1 MAPDDGTEWLLQLL
15 SEIQLEQ
22 FYTRIRDEL
31 HVTRPSHFDYVKPL
45 DLDRI
50 GLGRPGQRRLEE
62 ALKRRKGQSQ
72 RPKSWVYKMF
82 TGARSPENEETPNSQ
97 PPVPPRLET
106 DASLKCLISE
116 WDLHL
121 CERLG
126 DGCFGVVHRAEWRA
140 PGGALIPVAVKTLR
154 SDVSSDPGALIDF
167 LNEVNA
173 MCCLD
178 HPHLL
183 RLHGVVLTQP
193 LKMVTELA
201 ALGSLYD
208 RLEPPFPLH
217 QLWSYAV
224 QVAGAMAYLESKLFV
239 HRDLAARNILLVS
252 EDHAKIGD
260 FGLMRPLSS
269 KSDRYVMS
277 AHRRIPFAWCAPE
290 SLRLGIF
297 TSASDVWMFG
307 VTLWE
312 MFSYCEEPWVGLTG
326 RQIMIKIDREGG
338 RLERTD
344 DCPKSIYNL
353 ALKCWAHNPDERP
366 KFREIIHLLQ
376 EIMIKID
383 REGGRLERTDDCPKS
398 IYNLALKCW
407 AHNPDERPKFR
418 EIIHLLQELRPK
430 EMTANRGFGEPGWL
444 RLEANDPVTII
455 ESGPESSTWRG
466 QNKRTL
472 KVGIFPSSVVGAV
485 EEGAPP
491 VGAPR
496 ISHPIRSSFL
506 HLSHGDIDPERG
518 WGSPDQKEE
527 KKPKPHGGNLGPS
540 KNKQL
545 QQLARLSKSLESIS
559 EWSILRHKP
568 RFPPFRTDGPG
579 RTPQRRFSDLPT
591 PLPSPP
597 QPDSRSAKPTARIPN
612 PALPSWA
619 LPKPEAAGA
628 KEKDQRMGR
637 MGPKG
642 AGGPHPPGG
651 QRLTMGEIEK
661 KIKEVE
667 ERVHGVTTEECLE
680 ALRMNAWEV
689 PKTVQ
694 LLKVHQLFNLSSLSW
709 DECRRILEKHRWNL
723 AMASRYVLSRGLRT

>member
-31 HVTRPSHFDYVKPL
+31 HVTRPGHFDYVKPL

-50 GLGRPGQRRLEE
+50 GMGRPGQRRLEE
-62 ALKRRKGQSQ
+62 ALKRRKGQGQGQ
-72 RPKSWVYKMF
+72 RPRSWVYKMF
-82 TGARSPENEETPNSQ
+82 TGGRSPESEETLNSQ
-97 PPVPPRLET
+97 PSAAPRLDT

-116 WDLHL
+116 WDLQL

-126 DGCFGVVHRAEWRA
+126 DGCFGVVHRAEWHA

-201 ALGSLYD
+201 TLGSLYD
-208 RLEPPFPLH
+208 RLHPPFPLH
-217 QLWSYAV
+217 QLWSYAA
-224 QVAGAMAYLESKLFV
+224 QVAGAMAYLESKLFI

-252 EDHAKIGD
+252 EEHAKIGD

-312 MFSYCEEPWVGLTG
+312 MFSYCEEPWMGLTG

-344 DCPKSIYNL
+344 DCPRGIYSL
-353 ALKCWAHNPDERP
+353 ALKCWAHNPEERP
-366 KFREIIHLLQ
+366 KFRDIVHLLQ
-376 EIMIKID
+376 EV
-383 REGGRLERTDDCPKS
+383 
-398 IYNLALKCW
+398 
-407 AHNPDERPKFR
+407 
-418 EIIHLLQELRPK
+418 RPK
-430 EMTANRGFGEPGWL
+430 EVKASRSLSDPGWL
-444 RLEANDPVTII
+444 RVEVNDVVTII
-455 ESGPESSTWRG
+455 EGSPEPSTWRG

-472 KVGIFPSSVVGAV
+472 KVGIFPSSIVTA

-496 ISHPIRSSFL
+496 ISLPIRSSLL
-506 HLSHGDIDPERG
+506 HLSHGDIDPDRG
-518 WGSPDQKEE
+518 WGGQDQKEE
-527 KKPKPHGGNLGPS
+527 KKTKLRGGNPS
-540 KNKQL
+540 KGKQL
-545 QQLARLSKSLESIS
+545 LQLAR
-559 EWSILRHKP
+559 
-568 RFPPFRTDGPG
+568 G
-579 RTPQRRFSDLPT
+579 RTGPRGDNRGMPRGLEGEQLGCLQNGPDAEGQPAVQRQLPLLGGMPADPGEAPLEPRHGLALRPQPGASDLSSHRWPWD
-591 PLPSPP
+591 PRSPSPAP
-597 QPDSRSAKPTARIPN
+597 VSKGH
-612 PALPSWA
+612 SW
-619 LPKPEAAGA
+619 K
-628 KEKDQRMGR
+628 
-637 MGPKG
+637 
-642 AGGPHPPGG
+642 
-651 QRLTMGEIEK
+651 
-661 KIKEVE
+661 
-667 ERVHGVTTEECLE
+667 
-680 ALRMNAWEV
+680 
-689 PKTVQ
+689 
-694 LLKVHQLFNLSSLSW
+694 S
-709 DECRRILEKHRWNL
+709 
-723 AMASRYVLSRGLRT
+723 ASRLPGVGGLSQGTFGGSLRTHCS

>member
-31 HVTRPSHFDYVKPL
+31 HVTRPGHFDYVKPL

-50 GLGRPGQRRLEE
+50 GMGRPGQRRLEE
-62 ALKRRKGQSQ
+62 ALKRRKGQGQGQ
-72 RPKSWVYKMF
+72 RPRSWVYKMF
-82 TGARSPENEETPNSQ
+82 TGGRSPESEETLNSQ
-97 PPVPPRLET
+97 PSAAPRLDT

-116 WDLHL
+116 WDLQL

-126 DGCFGVVHRAEWRA
+126 DGCFGVVHRAEWHA

-201 ALGSLYD
+201 TLGSLYD
-208 RLEPPFPLH
+208 RLHPPFPLH
-217 QLWSYAV
+217 QLWSYAA
-224 QVAGAMAYLESKLFV
+224 QVAGAMAYLESKLFI

-252 EDHAKIGD
+252 EEHAKIGD

-312 MFSYCEEPWVGLTG
+312 MFSYCEEPWMGLTG

-344 DCPKSIYNL
+344 DCPRGIYSL
-353 ALKCWAHNPDERP
+353 ALKCWAHNPEERP
-366 KFREIIHLLQ
+366 KFRDIVHLLQ
-376 EIMIKID
+376 EV
-383 REGGRLERTDDCPKS
+383 
-398 IYNLALKCW
+398 
-407 AHNPDERPKFR
+407 
-418 EIIHLLQELRPK
+418 RPK
-430 EMTANRGFGEPGWL
+430 EVKASRSLSDPGWL
-444 RLEANDPVTII
+444 RVEVNDVVTII
-455 ESGPESSTWRG
+455 EGSPEPSTWRG

-472 KVGIFPSSVVGAV
+472 KVGIFPSSIVTA

-496 ISHPIRSSFL
+496 ISLPIRSSLL
-506 HLSHGDIDPERG
+506 HLSHGDIDPDRG
-518 WGSPDQKEE
+518 WGGQDQKEE
-527 KKPKPHGGNLGPS
+527 KKTKLRGGNPS
-540 KNKQL
+540 KGKQL
-545 QQLARLSKSLESIS
+545 LQLARLSKSLESIS
-559 EWSILRHKP
+559 ELTILRHKP
-568 RFPPFRTDGPG
+568 RFPPFRTDLPSGAA
-579 RTPQRRFSDLPT
+579 QRRFSDLPV
-591 PLPSPP
+591 PLPSAPP
-597 QPDSRSAKPTARIPN
+597 PENRGPPKPASRFPN

-619 LPKPEAAGA
+619 LPKVDAPVPR
-628 KEKDQRMGR
+628 EKDQRMPR
-637 MGPKG
+637 PVPKG
-642 AGGPHPPGG
+642 AVGPPPSGG
-651 QRLTMGEIEK
+651 QRLTMSEIEK

-667 ERVHGVTTEECLE
+667 ERVHGVTTEECHE
-680 ALRMNAWEV
+680 ALRVNNWDV
-689 PKTVQ
+689 SKTVQ
-694 LLKVHQLFNLSSLSW
+694 MLKVNQLFNVSSLSW
-709 DECRRILEKHRWNL
+709 EECRRILEKHRWNL

>member
-1 MAPDDGTEWLLQLL
+1 MTPDDGTEWLLQLL

-22 FYTRIRDEL
+22 FYPRIRDEL

-82 TGARSPENEETPNSQ
+82 TGARSPENDETPNAQ
-97 PPVPPRLET
+97 PLVPPRLET
-106 DASLKCLISE
+106 DPSLKCLISE
-116 WDLHL
+116 WDLRIN
-121 CERLG
+121 ERLG
-126 DGCFGVVHRAEWRA
+126 DGCFGVVHRAEWHA

-167 LNEVNA
+167 LNER
-173 MCCLD
+173 MG
-178 HPHLL
+178 
-183 RLHGVVLTQP
+183 RRIHGIRGINP
-193 LKMVTELA
+193 LPLGQVTELA
-201 ALGSLYD
+201 TLGSLYD
-208 RLEPPFPLH
+208 RLQPPFPLH
-217 QLWSYAV
+217 QLWSYSV

-239 HRDLAARNILLVS
+239 HRDLATRNILLVS

-277 AHRRIPFAWCAPE
+277 AHRRIPFAC
-290 SLRLGIF
+290 
-297 TSASDVWMFG
+297 ASDVWMFG

-338 RLERTD
+338 RLERTE
-344 DCPKSIYNL
+344 DCPRGIYAL
-353 ALKCWAHNPDERP
+353 ALKCWAHNPEERP
-366 KFREIIHLLQ
+366 KFREIIHLLS
-376 EIMIKID
+376 EIYLD
-383 REGGRLERTDDCPKS
+383 
-398 IYNLALKCW
+398 
-407 AHNPDERPKFR
+407 F
-418 EIIHLLQELRPK
+418 
-430 EMTANRGFGEPGWL
+430 
-444 RLEANDPVTII
+444 
-455 ESGPESSTWRG
+455 PESSIWRG

-472 KVGIFPSSVVGAV
+472 KVGIFLPSVVTAA

-491 VGAPR
+491 VGTPR

-527 KKPKPHGGNLGPS
+527 YPRGGNLSPPSPS
-540 KNKQL
+540 KSKQL
-545 QQLARLSKSLESIS
+545 LQLARLSKSLESIS
-559 EWSILRHKP
+559 EWSILRPKA
-568 RFPPFRTDGPG
+568 RFPPFRPDGPS
-579 RTPQRRFSDLPT
+579 RAPQRRFSDLPA
-591 PLPSPP
+591 PLPLPP
-597 QPDSRSAKPTARIPN
+597 KPAAARIPN

-619 LPKPEAAGA
+619 LPKAEAAGP
-628 KEKDQRMGR
+628 KEKEQRMGR
-637 MGPKG
+637 PGPKG
-642 AGGPHPPGG
+642 AGGPHPTGG

-667 ERVHGVTTEECLE
+667 DRVHGVTTEECLE
-680 ALRMNAWEV
+680 ALRMNGWEV

-694 LLKVHQLFNLSSLSW
+694 LLKVGRQPALLSTTPP
-709 DECRRILEKHRWNL
+709 
-723 AMASRYVLSRGLRT
+723 A

>member
-1 MAPDDGTEWLLQLL
+1 MSSTDAEGK
-15 SEIQLEQ
+15 
-22 FYTRIRDEL
+22 TRQWR
-31 HVTRPSHFDYVKPL
+31 
-45 DLDRI
+45 
-50 GLGRPGQRRLEE
+50 
-62 ALKRRKGQSQ
+62 
-72 RPKSWVYKMF
+72 MF
-82 TGARSPENEETPNSQ
+82 TGARSPENEETPNLQ
-97 PPVPPRLET
+97 APAPPRMDT

-116 WDLHL
+116 WDLHI

-126 DGCFGVVHRAEWRA
+126 DGCFGVVHRAEWHA
-140 PGGALIPVAVKTLR
+140 PGGALISVAAKTLR

-201 ALGSLYD
+201 TLGSLYD
-208 RLEPPFPLH
+208 RLHPPFPLH
-217 QLWSYAV
+217 QLWSYAT

-290 SLRLGIF
+290 SLRQGIF

-312 MFSYCEEPWVGLTG
+312 MFSYCEEPWVGLSG

-338 RLERTD
+338 RLERTE
-344 DCPKSIYNL
+344 DCPKSIYAL
-353 ALKCWAHNPDERP
+353 ALKCWAHNPE
-366 KFREIIHLLQ
+366 
-376 EIMIKID
+376 
-383 REGGRLERTDDCPKS
+383 
-398 IYNLALKCW
+398 
-407 AHNPDERPKFR
+407 ERPKFR

-430 EMTANRGFGEPGWL
+430 EMTASRGFGEPGWL

-455 ESGPESSTWRG
+455 EGGPESSTWRG

-472 KVGIFPSSVVGAV
+472 KVGIFPSSVVAAV

-491 VGAPR
+491 VGTPR

-506 HLSHGDIDPERG
+506 HLSHGDIDPEQG
-518 WGSPDQKEE
+518 WGSPDQMEE
-527 KKPKPHGGNLGPS
+527 KKPKPRGGILGPPNPS

-545 QQLARLSKSLESIS
+545 LQLARLSKSLESIS

-568 RFPPFRTDGPG
+568 RFPPFRMDGPPS
-579 RTPQRRFSDLPT
+579 RAPQRRFSDFPV
-591 PLPSPP
+591 PP
-597 QPDSRSAKPTARIPN
+597 QLDGRSPKPAARVPN

-619 LPKPEAAGA
+619 LPKAEATGA
-628 KEKDQRMGR
+628 KEKDQRIGR
-637 MGPKG
+637 TGPKG
-642 AGGPHPPGG
+642 PGGPHTPSG

-680 ALRMNAWEV
+680 ALRTNAWEV

-723 AMASRYVLSRGLRT
+723 AGASRYVLSRGLRT

>member
-82 TGARSPENEETPNSQ
+82 TGGRIPENEETPSPQ
-97 PPVPPRLET
+97 PLASPRLDT
-106 DASLKCLISE
+106 DTSLKCLIGE
-116 WDLHL
+116 WDLHI

-126 DGCFGVVHRAEWRA
+126 DGCFGVVHRAEWHA
-140 PGGALIPVAVKTLR
+140 PGGTLIPVAVKTLR

-201 ALGSLYD
+201 MLGSLYD
-208 RLEPPFPLH
+208 RLQPPFPLH
-217 QLWSYAV
+217 QLWSYAA

-269 KSDRYVMS
+269 KSDRYIMS

-290 SLRLGIF
+290 SLRLGVF

-338 RLERTD
+338 RLERTE
-344 DCPKSIYNL
+344 DCPRVIYAL
-353 ALKCWAHNPDERP
+353 ALKCWAHNPEDRP
-366 KFREIIHLLQ
+366 KFRE
-376 EIMIKID
+376 MV
-383 REGGRLERTDDCPKS
+383 
-398 IYNLALKCW
+398 
-407 AHNPDERPKFR
+407 
-418 EIIHLLQELRPK
+418 HLLQELRPK
-430 EMTANRGFGEPGWL
+430 EMKAVRAFSEPGWL

-455 ESGPESSTWRG
+455 EGGPESSTWRG

-472 KVGIFPSSVVGAV
+472 KVGMFPSSVVAAA
-485 EEGAPP
+485 EDAAPP
-491 VGAPR
+491 VGATR

-506 HLSHGDIDPERG
+506 HLSHGSIDPERG
-518 WGSPDQKEE
+518 WGSPEQKEE
-527 KKPKPHGGNLGPS
+527 KKPKVRGGNPGPQNPG

-545 QQLARLSKSLESIS
+545 LQLARLSKSLESIS
-559 EWSILRHKP
+559 EWSILRPKP
-568 RFPPFRTDGPG
+568 RFPPFRTEGPSQP
-579 RTPQRRFSDLPT
+579 PQWRFSDLPS
-591 PLPSPP
+591 PLPAPAP
-597 QPDSRSAKPTARIPN
+597 QPEYRSPKATARIPN

-619 LPKPEAAGA
+619 LPKAEAAGA
-628 KEKDQRMGR
+628 KEKEQRGAR
-637 MGPKG
+637 PAPKG
-642 AGGPHPPGG
+642 AGGPPPPGG
-651 QRLTMGEIEK
+651 PRLTVGEIEK

-680 ALRMNAWEV
+680 ALRMNSWEV